1 MGPTYIFFFFHRLYI
16 VAPHAC
22 GVLLEYKRYKNHVFY
37 GCNMKKMVL
46 FLATLAFLSGL
57 ASAETVKIAINSC
70 CVTEDATVK
79 EILPAF
85 KSYYREKFGKDVD
98 VSASFEGSGPP
109 TTPK

>member
-1 MGPTYIFFFFHRLYI
+1 MPAG
-16 VAPHAC
+16 
-22 GVLLEYKRYKNHVFY
+22 FY
-37 GCNMKKMVL
+37 WNINATKTMYFMEASMKKVVL

-57 ASAETVKIAINSC
+57 ANAETVKIAINSC

-98 VSASFEGSGPP
+98 VSASFAGSG
-109 TTPK
+109 TPS